1 MDDNEMDTTWMGR
14 AVCAD
19 HPADVFFPDQ
29 GENDVA
35 QQAKAICATCPVR
48 VACLDY
54 AVVTNQRFGIWGGL
68 TEKQR
73 RPFRRQ
79 HLKSPNSDLKPLI
92 GVALRPQDPN

>member
-48 VACLDY
+48 V
-54 AVVTNQRFGIWGGL
+54 
-68 TEKQR
+68 
-73 RPFRRQ
+73 RRQ
-79 HLKSPNSDLKPLI
+79 PLKSPNSDLKPLI
-92 GVALRPQDPN
+92 GAALRPQDPN